1 MNLKQMLKMVRSSK
15 GYTLDQTILIIAII
29 AILVTLIILTVG
41 WSLINRASGT
51 RLASQL
57 GNVQDALG
65 NYYGDV
71 KQWPQGTVSSPTLD
85 AAALAGFNDKNS
97 STKNYIAGLT
107 TSAAGVTHNLNS
119 QSNRNVLLSQVAGSA
134 TAWTGPAGTTYEVVE
149 FQNVAGS
156 DFTNA
161 DNAIDSG
168 DGGSAGSVRAIAAAG
183 SAPAAGAG
191 CFAATPTFVS
201 STAANTYYDICYRA
215 NNVQ

>member
-51 RLASQL
+51 RLASQI

-71 KQWPQGTVSSPTLD
+71 KQWPKSTTDDPAHT
-85 AAALAGFNDKNS
+85 AAALAGFNDSNG

-107 TSAAGVTHNLNS
+107 TAASGVSHNLNS
-119 QSNRNVLLSQVAGSA
+119 QTYRAVSIYQVPGSA

-168 DGGSAGSVRAIAAAG
+168 DGGQAGSLRIIAATG
-183 SAPAAGAG
+183 TAPATTGG
-191 CFAATPTFVS
+191 CFAAAPTFISPTV
-201 STAANTYYDICYRA
+201 ANTYYDVCYRA